1 MMSNEIKVNGL
12 SDIPAAVESSRKYA
26 ALSEDGSA
34 ALIFSLVCEEI
45 LLRLVNGGCAEVTIS
60 LKRLGGRSVELRARG
75 GRVDVSRR
83 EAEGREDGI
92 TSEISSCLLAKYADY
107 YDYRYIK
114 GVNIYRIYTAKK
126 SLIDLTD
133 EIYAFYRDES
143 GRKEKEK
150 KPAAVLRYIAGKH
163 RGFLVFSV
171 FVLLMRH
178 LAALMLPVFA
188 SNIINTVTEN
198 GSFFVRPVM
207 VNLLASAAALLVNL
221 VCYWIDSR
229 CYRRFTRAV
238 EAGFRMALVQK
249 LQVLS
254 MKFHNSKQSGKV
266 LSKLVSDVQFIQI
279 LIYDRFLEILL
290 LCEDVVFIIVVAL
303 TSFPMM
309 LLFYALIIPG
319 AVILLRRFSR
329 PLLDRRAELRRE
341 TEQANAA
348 VMEMLE
354 MTNLTRSHGL
364 EKTEYRSILGKV
376 RGIQKASVSYDRQ
389 TVSLNDVTY
398 GVFQS
403 LRLVSLCLAAYLT
416 ATGHIRIGLLVLFQ
430 SIFDLIISNVQRLMD
445 AVPQI
450 TQGYDSLISVNEIL
464 WEQDIESCGT
474 VLLPDPVRGEIE
486 FRHVS
491 FRYSPDQEPVLKDVS
506 FHVPAGG
513 SAAFVG
519 KSGDGK
525 STILN
530 LITGLYNADGGEVL
544 IDGLNVNTLD
554 KTAYRHKI
562 GLVPQNPVLFS
573 GSLWDNLVYGLSYV
587 SPDRVMEVIRSV
599 GLKEL
604 LDTLPDGLSSPVFE
618 NGANLS
624 GGQRQRISIAR
635 ALLRE
640 PRIILLDEV
649 TSALDAESEQQ
660 VQHTIDSIMHNCT
673 VILVAHRLNTVKNAD
688 VIYEIRDGKAFRYDS
703 FGEYADLRGGTGI
716 EPPGSD

>member
-12 SDIPAAVESSRKYA
+12 SDIPAAVESAGSYA
-26 ALSEDGSA
+26 AAFEDGSA
-34 ALIFSLVCEEI
+34 AMIFSLVCEEI
-45 LLRLVNGGCAEVTIS
+45 LLRLVNRGCAEITVS

-75 GRVDVSRR
+75 GLVDVSRR
-83 EAEGREDGI
+83 EAGERADSTE
-92 TSEISSCLLAKYADY
+92 SEISSCLLAKYADY

-188 SNIINTVTEN
+188 SNIINTVTES

-221 VCYWIDSR
+221 VCYWLDSR

-416 ATGHIRIGLLVLFQ
+416 PDYQQCTASDGRSAPDYPGL
-430 SIFDLIISNVQRLMD
+430 
-445 AVPQI
+445 
-450 TQGYDSLISVNEIL
+450 
-464 WEQDIESCGT
+464 
-474 VLLPDPVRGEIE
+474 
-486 FRHVS
+486 
-491 FRYSPDQEPVLKDVS
+491 
-506 FHVPAGG
+506 
-513 SAAFVG
+513 
-519 KSGDGK
+519 
-525 STILN
+525 
-530 LITGLYNADGGEVL
+530 
-544 IDGLNVNTLD
+544 
-554 KTAYRHKI
+554 
-562 GLVPQNPVLFS
+562 
-573 GSLWDNLVYGLSYV
+573 
-587 SPDRVMEVIRSV
+587 
-599 GLKEL
+599 
-604 LDTLPDGLSSPVFE
+604 
-618 NGANLS
+618 
-624 GGQRQRISIAR
+624 
-635 ALLRE
+635 
-640 PRIILLDEV
+640 
-649 TSALDAESEQQ
+649 
-660 VQHTIDSIMHNCT
+660 
-673 VILVAHRLNTVKNAD
+673 
-688 VIYEIRDGKAFRYDS
+688 
-703 FGEYADLRGGTGI
+703 
-716 EPPGSD
+716 